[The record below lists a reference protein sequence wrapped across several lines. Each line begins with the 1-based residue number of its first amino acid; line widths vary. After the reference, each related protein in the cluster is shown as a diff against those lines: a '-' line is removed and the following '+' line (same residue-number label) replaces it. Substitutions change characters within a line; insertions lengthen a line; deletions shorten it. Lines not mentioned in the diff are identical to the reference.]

1 MILAAEKKPT
11 AFWIP
16 PLLFLASFI
25 LGGFSEPT
33 VLVMISM
40 LALGIFCAWLWMK
53 GPARKTALILLTVSF
68 LGELSALAVMAVS
81 PAHAFR
87 LENAAPPS
95 IPVAFMRAF
104 DYGFEFILNSFRTLP
119 LPILFTVLMPFLI
132 FYGLYAAPVVTLTSD
147 QRKRIYILL
156 VAIPVLSYLLIVAS
170 FLPSVYGQSFPVERA
185 RFTGQLCL
193 VAWLMIEAALLG
205 SLSAQY
211 RSRITEVFP
220 LKLIAS
226 ILLIVSAY
234 YPLRAAWIALADMPE
249 YRQRAAWWDEREAQI
264 YLWIEEGHTNLI
276 VQQFDGVE
284 GVKEM
289 DVNANH
295 WVNRC
300 AAKYYGV
307 ESIRAFPDV
316 MFP

>member
-1 MILAAEKKPT
+1 MKRPT
-11 AFWIP
+11 
-16 PLLFLASFI
+16 
-25 LGGFSEPT
+25 
-33 VLVMISM
+33 
-40 LALGIFCAWLWMK
+40 
-53 GPARKTALILLTVSF
+53 RKTALILLTVSF
-68 LGELSALAVMAVS
+68 IGEVLALAVMAVS

-87 LENAAPPS
+87 LENAVPPS
-95 IPVAFMRAF
+95 IPVAFVRAF

-119 LPILFTVLMPFLI
+119 LPTLFTILMPFLI
-132 FYGLYAAPVVTLTSD
+132 FHGLYAAPAPALTSER
-147 QRKRIYILL
+147 RKRIYILL
-156 VAIPVLSYLLIVAS
+156 GSIPILSYLLIVAS

-185 RFTGQLCL
+185 RFSGQLCL
-193 VAWLMIEAALLG
+193 VAGLTIEAALLG

-211 RSRITEVFP
+211 RSRVTEVLP
-220 LKLIAS
+220 LKLTVS
-226 ILLIVSAY
+226 VLLIVSAY
-234 YPLRAAWIALADMPE
+234 YPLRAAWIALADVPE

-264 YLWIEEGHTNLI
+264 YQWIEEGHTNLI

-307 ESIRAFPDV
+307 DSIRAYPDV